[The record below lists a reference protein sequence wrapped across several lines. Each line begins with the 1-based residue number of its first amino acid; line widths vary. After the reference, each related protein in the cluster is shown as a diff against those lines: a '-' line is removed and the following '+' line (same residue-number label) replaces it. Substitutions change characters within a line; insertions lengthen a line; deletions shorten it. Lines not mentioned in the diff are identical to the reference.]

1 VGLQWALFTIMY
13 DYFFLSDGLIN
24 MERSL
29 VLYMIYYPSRLKY
42 VDIDI
47 PAHDSLPPQH
57 VKTKLRSD
65 EWRLSVIVSWAVAIH
80 LLSDLSCLLVAAS

>member
-1 VGLQWALFTIMY
+1 MSIQWAFFTIMY
-13 DYFFLSDGLIN
+13 DYSFLSGGLTDKKS
-24 MERSL
+24 SL
-29 VLYMIYYPSRLKY
+29 VLYMIYYPTRLKY

-65 EWRLSVIVSWAVAIH
+65 EWRLSVIVSWAVAVH
-80 LLSDLSCLLVAAS
+80 LFE